1 MRAFGANG
9 YRLRD
14 TRVEIRL
21 IYTGFLVLV
30 LVGMA
35 TLAALQIHLIGW
47 SPAALA
53 AYYRGG
59 DIGEAMSFGKSFRQ
73 LVETTHF
80 HAFIMGVVYLV
91 LAHLFVA
98 TPLRASWKRIMI
110 VLAFAG
116 LLGDLIAPWLICY
129 AAASF
134 AYLLIAS
141 WVAQWIGFGA
151 FIVVPIR
158 EMWFVRPDGE
168 IPPE

>member
-1 MRAFGANG
+1 MRAFATNG

-14 TRVEIRL
+14 TRIEIRL

-35 TLAALQIHLIGW
+35 TMAALQMHLIGW

-59 DIGEAMSFGKSFRQ
+59 DVGEAMSFGKSFRQ

-98 TPLRASWKRIMI
+98 TPVRASWKRIVI

-116 LLGDLIAPWLICY
+116 LLGDLIVPWLIRY
-129 AAASF
+129 VAASF
-134 AYLLIAS
+134 AYALIAS

-151 FIVVPIR
+151 FIAVPIR
-158 EMWFVRPDGE
+158 EMWFVRPEGE
-168 IPPE
+168 IPPD